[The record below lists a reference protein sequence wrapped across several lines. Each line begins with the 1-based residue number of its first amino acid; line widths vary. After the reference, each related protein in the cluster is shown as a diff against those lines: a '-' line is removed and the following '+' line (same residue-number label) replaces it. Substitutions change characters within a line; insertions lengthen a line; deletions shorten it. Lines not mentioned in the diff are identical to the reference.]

1 MLTETHN
8 SLDWSRLAEPQADQ
22 YDTSAILQLAS
33 STTSPDRPNPYQRRA
48 VGSSPAVFDG
58 RVAVRYV
65 YRDVPEFRSLS
76 DQYPDA
82 PLNHQNIAT
91 AAEYVRTWPIAFR
104 QCQQLLDSIHPALH
118 PEMPLESTEIYRGSL
133 CHSYES
139 LFGTMWATIFC
150 PLGLAEAMVH
160 EVAHQKL
167 RVLGVSVESAT
178 TLVGNDPSDLYSS
191 PIIKDRLRPLTA
203 VLHAEYSYIHVTALD
218 IAILKAERDSARREV
233 MRGVLATNVARI
245 EEGYETLRKH
255 FIPAA
260 HGEEFIQSLFAWTEK
275 TIDAAH
281 DLLRLDRRT
290 AGATVES
297 NSYLAGPAVKSRTL
311 PHIDTSSNTLTIG
324 GREIEVLMTFKTPH
338 LVLLGNVLSDEECDA
353 LVRYCEARL
362 EPSEVVADAE
372 GNVKIYQSRTSQGTM
387 LQRGET
393 DIIAR
398 IEARLEA
405 LARWPIA
412 CSEGLQVVR
421 YDVMDEYQAH
431 FDWIDPNLPGL
442 RKHLEHGGQRVGTFI
457 LYLSEVESG
466 GSTSFPSLGLEII
479 PRKGAAL
486 FFLNTDSQQVPD
498 ELTLHAGKPVV
509 KGVKF
514 VANKWLRQRAC

>member
-1 MLTETHN
+1 MKSMLTETHN

-22 YDTSAILQLAS
+22 YDTSAILQLAK
-33 STTSPDRPNPYQRRA
+33 PYQRRA

-58 RVAVRYV
+58 CVAVRYV
-65 YRDVPEFRSLS
+65 YHDVPEFKSLS

-82 PLNHQNIAT
+82 PLNHQNIAI

-178 TLVGNDPSDLYSS
+178 TVVGNDPSDLYSS

-203 VLHAEYSYIHVTALD
+203 VLHAEYSYVHVTALD
-218 IAILKAERDSARREV
+218 IAILQAERDSARRDV

-245 EEGYETLRKH
+245 EEGYETLRRH
-255 FIPAA
+255 FVPGE
-260 HGEEFIQSLFAWTEK
+260 HGKEFMQSLFAWTEK

-281 DLLRLDRRT
+281 DLLSHDRQKS
-290 AGATVES
+290 GATVS
-297 NSYLAGPAVKSRTL
+297 NNYLAGPAIESRTL
-311 PHIDTSSNTLTIG
+311 PHIDTTANTLTVG
-324 GREIEVLMTFKTPH
+324 DREIEVLMKFKTPH
-338 LVLLGNVLSDEECDA
+338 VVLLGNVLSEEECDA

-362 EPSEVVADAE
+362 EPSEVVADAD
-372 GNVKIYQSRTSQGTM
+372 GNVSTYQSRTSRDAM

-393 DIIAR
+393 EIIAG

-405 LARWPIA
+405 LAHWPNV

-421 YDVMDEYQAH
+421 YDVTDEYQAH

-457 LYLSEVESG
+457 LYLSKVESG

-486 FFLNTDSQQVPD
+486 FFLNTDSQLVPD